1 MKIVFTLKLM
11 QNEETNHYDGT
22 AQSVKW
28 LTTVHK
34 TGTSFLTMSRFFS
47 SQWWQAMNSVWP
59 TVATEATEME
69 AVASVTM
76 TTAFI

>member
-1 MKIVFTLKLM
+1 
-11 QNEETNHYDGT
+11 
-22 AQSVKW
+22 
-28 LTTVHK
+28 
-34 TGTSFLTMSRFFS
+34 
-47 SQWWQAMNSVWP
+47 MNSVWP

>member
-28 LTTVHK
+28 LTAVHK
-34 TGTSFLTMSRFFS
+34 TGASFLTMSKFFS
-47 SQWWQAMNSVWP
+47 LQWWLAMNSIWP
-59 TVATEATEME
+59 TAATEATEME
-69 AVASVTM
+69 GVASVAM
-76 TTAFI
+76 ITTFI